1 MTRPIPQYVDEDK
14 AAAILDL
21 KRGTLA
27 NYRSERCGPRW
38 HRPGGMRGI
47 RYRVDELL
55 AWAEQ
60 VTVTPEPDARRR
72 KKKATPAAGGGR

>member
-1 MTRPIPQYVDEDK
+1 
-14 AAAILDL
+14 
-21 KRGTLA
+21 
-27 NYRSERCGPRW
+27 
-38 HRPGGMRGI
+38 MRGI